1 MKISFLILLF
11 AAFIGCSKKETI
23 VEYKVSST
31 SRPNTFAC
39 KYTLSSPGR
48 VPIDLWDECGKYKHG
63 QVVLRVVE

>member
-1 MKISFLILLF
+1 MKISFLVLALC
-11 AAFIGCSKKETI
+11 AFSCSKKENI
-23 VEYKVSST
+23 VEYKVSAT
-31 SRPNTFAC
+31 SRPNTFVC

>member
-1 MKISFLILLF
+1 MQKLLFILLLSASF
-11 AAFIGCSKKETI
+11 SCSKKETI
-23 VEYKVSST
+23 IEYKVSST

-63 QVVLRVVE
+63 EVVLRVVE

>member
-1 MKISFLILLF
+1 MKKLFSILLF
-11 AAFIGCSKKETI
+11 VGLFSCSKKETI
-23 VEYKVSST
+23 VEYKVSAT